1 MRDGFPVRFGTSA
14 RGIAQHPNDVVNF
27 APAVM
32 RGAFFARSHLFQK
45 IFQQIFLPDFQ
56 DQNNVFPLSGSCRK
70 IAITTTLPY
79 ETGCRVMAHCYAE
92 TGFLTQAAG
101 SDNGQDKRLFQISI

>member
-32 RGAFFARSHLFQK
+32 RGAFFCPFTSIPKDLSADFFAR
-45 IFQQIFLPDFQ
+45 
-56 DQNNVFPLSGSCRK
+56 FPGPK
-70 IAITTTLPY
+70 
-79 ETGCRVMAHCYAE
+79 
-92 TGFLTQAAG
+92 
-101 SDNGQDKRLFQISI
+101 